1 MLKILRWEPI
11 GCELGVDVGPRGTRG
26 PGAPEQ
32 CAPVM
37 SAADIL
43 LLPSQAEGVALV
55 LFEAMSMGVV
65 PVATD
70 VGGQRELVTPECGRL
85 VVLGPQ
91 LIESL
96 VEALDALLIDAEA
109 RARCAAQGRARVEAE
124 FDLDLT
130 GEQIEALFRTRAEA
144 GAVDWTALRVRPEIP
159 RALLDDLNEMAA
171 DEVTGDEWAQ
181 QMKAGKWWPM
191 AVSRIAA
198 FLRATPLRSV
208 VRQLETRYGE
218 RLGRWIIARK

>member
-1 MLKILRWEPI
+1 MRVL
-11 GCELGVDVGPRGTRG
+11 
-26 PGAPEQ
+26 
-32 CAPVM
+32 M

-85 VVLGPQ
+85 VAPGPQ
-91 LIESL
+91 VIASL
-96 VEALDALLIDAEA
+96 VEALNALLIDAEA
-109 RARCAAQGRARVEAE
+109 RVRCAAQGRARVEAE
-124 FDLDLT
+124 FDLDRT

-144 GAVDWTALRVRPEIP
+144 AAVDWTALPLRPEIP

-171 DEVTGDEWAQ
+171 DELTGDVWAQ
-181 QMKAGKWWPM
+181 QMKAGKWWPT

-198 FLRATPLRSV
+198 FLRATPLRHA
-208 VRQLETRYGE
+208 VRQLEMRYGE
-218 RLGRWIIARK
+218 RLGRWIVSRS